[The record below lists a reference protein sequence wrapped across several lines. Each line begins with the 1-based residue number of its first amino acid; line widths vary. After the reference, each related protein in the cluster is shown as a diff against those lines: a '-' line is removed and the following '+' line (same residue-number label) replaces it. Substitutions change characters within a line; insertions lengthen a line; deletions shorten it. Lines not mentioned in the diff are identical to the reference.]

1 MISGLGARVHLLLR
15 PELREGFTA
24 LFRDLL
30 ECNVRE
36 LDFGLP
42 YPILLVSLAD
52 GSAFSV
58 EFSGNVPENA
68 FCGTWIEF
76 RTGDVAA
83 VQKRLDDAGIES
95 FSHPGSPHRYFAAPG
110 GQVFRILDLHYRGP

>member
-15 PELREGFTA
+15 PELRERFTS
-24 LFRDLL
+24 LFRDVL
-30 ECNVRE
+30 ECGARE

-42 YPILLVSLAD
+42 DPILLVSFAD

-58 EFSGNVPENA
+58 EFSDDVPENA

-76 RTGDVAA
+76 RTADVAA
-83 VQKRLDDAGIES
+83 VQKRLDEAGIPS
-95 FSHPGSPHRYFAAPG
+95 FPHAGSPHRYFAAPG
-110 GQVFRILDLHYRGP
+110 GQVFRILDLQYRGP